1 MSELTSLWQTST
13 RYYRISLI
21 QDLFDDWI
29 VIHQWGGLIYDHH
42 QETIKPYNNYDTAF
56 VAYNNAKKDKR
67 VGDILKSKGF
77 YNNDP
82 FSQHQPLIHYS

>member
-1 MSELTSLWQTST
+1 MQEETVINQTDY
-13 RYYRISLI
+13 RYYRITLI

-42 QETIKPYNNYDTAF
+42 QETINSYNNYDAALL
-56 VAYNNAKKDKR
+56 AYTNAKKDKR
-67 VGDILKSKGF
+67 VGDILKSKDF

-82 FSQHQPLIHYS
+82 FSPHQPLIHFS